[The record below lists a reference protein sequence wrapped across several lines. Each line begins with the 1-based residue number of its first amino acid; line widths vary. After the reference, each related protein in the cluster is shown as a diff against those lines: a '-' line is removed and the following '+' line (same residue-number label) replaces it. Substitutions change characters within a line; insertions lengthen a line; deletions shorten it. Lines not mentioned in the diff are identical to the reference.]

1 MENKERIQIIANNI
15 TKYRKEKGL
24 TQSELA
30 KAIGITP
37 STMTDYMKLRSAPSF
52 GVIQKLA
59 DFFGVLK
66 SDIDTTFKDTSPTST
81 LTLITETSSKLDEVR
96 QEEVLEFAEEKL
108 EEQENENRKVI
119 NLSEIRELYEDYQT
133 QKEEVKVYGGVS
145 AGTGLD
151 LYDEVIETIKYPKP
165 IPSHDIALRVIGDSM
180 TPLFQDG
187 ELIFIKK
194 TQEIH
199 NGQIGVFIVNGQGFV
214 KKIMKGVDS
223 VKLISL
229 NKKYDDIILTE
240 YDDVHT
246 VGIVVF

>member
-1 MENKERIQIIANNI
+1 MDERNI
-15 TKYRKEKGL
+15 SIYIGSKIKHFRQELGL
-24 TQSELA
+24 TQKELA
-30 KAIGITP
+30 QKIGMGATTVTNYEKGFRTP
-37 STMTDYMKLRSAPSF
+37 KKDSLF
-52 GVIQKLA
+52 KLA
-59 DFFGVLK
+59 DVLNV
-66 SDIDTTFKDTSPTST
+66 SIDDLFPPIEKMSEPSPTST
-81 LTLITETSSKLDEVR
+81 LTLITETASKLDEVR

-133 QKEEVKVYGGVS
+133 QQEDVEVYGGVS

-214 KKIMKGVDS
+214 KK
-223 VKLISL
+223 
-229 NKKYDDIILTE
+229 
-240 YDDVHT
+240 
-246 VGIVVF
+246 